1 MLATDLIAYLTSAGF
16 TVYPDP
22 NFIPA
27 SLPEN
32 KYPCLFVF
40 GTGGFA
46 PHPYVPTERVTF
58 QIIIKGKPYKSDP
71 YNMANAEALAKSLIR
86 HLHRKANFTV
96 GSVQVFFVSGF
107 AVQPDLSRA
116 GRGRPADLLDQ
127 FHFLSEGGVR
137 KDG

>member
-96 GSVQVFFVSGF
+96 GSVQVFSCLASQSNPIF
-107 AVQPDLSRA
+107 L
-116 GRGRPADLLDQ
+116 GRDEEDRPIFSTNFTFYLREA
-127 FHFLSEGGVR
+127 
-137 KDG
+137 

>member
-1 MLATDLIAYLTSAGF
+1 MLATDLIAYLASAGF

-27 SLPEN
+27 NLPAS

-96 GSVQVFFVSGF
+96 GSVQIFSCLASQSNPIF
-107 AVQPDLSRA
+107 L
-116 GRGRPADLLDQ
+116 GRDEEDRPIFSTNFTFYLREA
-127 FHFLSEGGVR
+127 
-137 KDG
+137 